1 LDSIVIGAV
10 EVTAEVVETE
20 AVVLVEEEAE
30 EIDDGIGDAGDDGR
44 GHRSVPPT
52 VDVAEGRNFFATSY
66 TVSAITVLPLKKSMK
81 LDLDQSGEHD
91 NPQDLIYAITLNK
104 LKDLVRLES
113 SLRAGVYK

>member
-1 LDSIVIGAV
+1 MG
-10 EVTAEVVETE
+10 TE
-20 AVVLVEEEAE
+20 AVVEEEVE
-30 EIDDGIGDAGDDGR
+30 DDGFGDASDDGR
-44 GHRSVPPT
+44 GHGAGKVPT
-52 VDVAEGRNFFATSY
+52 VDIAEGRNFFATDY
-66 TVSAITVLPLKKSMK
+66 AVSAITVLPLKKSMK